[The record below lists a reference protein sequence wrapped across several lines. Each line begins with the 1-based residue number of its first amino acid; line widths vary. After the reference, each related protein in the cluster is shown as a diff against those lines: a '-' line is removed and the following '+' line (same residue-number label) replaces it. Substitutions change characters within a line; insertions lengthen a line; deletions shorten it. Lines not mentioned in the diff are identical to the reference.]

1 MRFRKKRSKNVQL
14 WTLVS
19 PRIFIE
25 KSWNFAQSC
34 LNSSR
39 IWGLFFS
46 EEKLRKKMGK
56 KIQKPVGGVFAS
68 QDWSQKNPLAKRN
81 FFRKKHFLRKHP
93 QVAKKW
99 VFSLK
104 NRNSQ
109 IFSQDF
115 SNVDIWNIWTPI
127 KWERKFQNPYW

>member
-1 MRFRKKRSKNVQL
+1 MGEKSKNL
-14 WTLVS
+14 L
-19 PRIFIE
+19 
-25 KSWNFAQSC
+25 
-34 LNSSR
+34 
-39 IWGLFFS
+39 
-46 EEKLRKKMGK
+46 
-56 KIQKPVGGVFAS
+56 GVFA
-68 QDWSQKNPLAKRN
+68 QVKIGLKKILSQKD
-81 FFRKKHFLRKHP
+81 FFFCKKHFLRKHP

-127 KWERKFQNPYW
+127 KWKRKFQNPYW